1 MSEKIPLMQ
10 WFSFVVA
17 SKFRLGGEASELE
30 RSGYVSNLRHVGMG
44 CYEFD
49 LTDAGKAALKEWN
62 EQCRSSAKERRHHA
76 TN

>member
-17 SKFRLGGEASELE
+17 SKFRLGGEASDLE
-30 RSGYVSNLRHVGMG
+30 RKGYVSSLRHVGMG

-62 EQCRSSAKERRHHA
+62 EQCRSSAKRPRLPSD
-76 TN
+76 N

>member
-44 CYEFD
+44 CYAFD
-49 LTDAGKAALKEWN
+49 VTDAGRAALREWS
-62 EQCRSSAKERRHHA
+62 EQCRAVAKRPRLPSD
-76 TN
+76 N